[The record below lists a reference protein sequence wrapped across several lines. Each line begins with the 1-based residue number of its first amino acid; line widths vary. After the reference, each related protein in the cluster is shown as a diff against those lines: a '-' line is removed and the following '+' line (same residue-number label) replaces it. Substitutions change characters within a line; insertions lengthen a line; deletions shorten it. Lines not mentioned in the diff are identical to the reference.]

1 MEMIDVYYLQ
11 KHLAENP
18 VGFLSEYGGEYDRD
32 TVGRRLDVDR
42 LFVPVMQSKQFAL
55 ALS

>member
-1 MEMIDVYYLQ
+1 MVIIAYLQ
-11 KHLAENP
+11 KHLAKDP
-18 VGFLSEYGGEYDRD
+18 VGLLPEYGGEYDRD

>member
-1 MEMIDVYYLQ
+1 MDVYYLQ

-18 VGFLSEYGGEYDRD
+18 VGLLSEYGGEYDRD